1 LISHIWLLL
10 RPKHAISQSCLGK
23 EKASDAISFAETS
36 FIEEN
41 ELREPNHPSTNW
53 NADNFFVNDF
63 WIPQDVNIVGHELSS
78 VHVNVDS
85 SEDDA

>member
-1 LISHIWLLL
+1 V
-10 RPKHAISQSCLGK
+10 
-23 EKASDAISFAETS
+23 ETS

-41 ELREPNHPSTNW
+41 EHREPSHPSTYW
-53 NADNFFVNDF
+53 NADDFFVNDF

-78 VHVNVDS
+78 VYVNVDS